1 MAYHKWAA
9 NQPKERR
16 TCANYQ
22 TYIDNQHTD
31 RRVRREALLARI
43 VEEEGDGPDDGET
56 ADKENE
62 PTGDGEGGGDADDVM
77 MSGPRLPPDHPDN
90 PSKTY
95 RDAGWNFGSGWKK
108 PGGDPPSSLSTSP
121 PIIDMTTGTDRVM
134 TASRARYNV
143 EPPPPNPPA
152 SNRGKKLKQYSEE
165 DMSKAVMAVLA
176 RKAAGDKPNYAD
188 IVSKYPG
195 LNERTL
201 RRRVKGKRVGGESDL
216 EQ

>member
-31 RRVRREALLARI
+31 RRVRREALLSRI

-56 ADKENE
+56 VDKEHD
-62 PTGDGEGGGDADDVM
+62 PTDDGDGGGHADVVM
-77 MSGPRLPPDHPDN
+77 MPGRRLPPDHPDN

-108 PGGDPPSSLSTSP
+108 PGGDPPSSPSTSP
-121 PIIDMTTGTDRVM
+121 SIIDMTTVTDRVM
-134 TASRARYNV
+134 TASQARYSV
-143 EPPPPNPPA
+143 EPPPSSKPPA
-152 SNRGKKLKQYSEE
+152 SNKGKKLKQYSEE
-165 DMSKAVMAVLA
+165 DVSKAVLA
-176 RKAAGDKPNYAD
+176 REAAGGKPNYAD

-201 RRRVKGKRVGGESDL
+201 RRRVKGKLVGG
-216 EQ
+216 